1 MARLRIASVE
11 VDADLAV
18 FDKDG
23 TLIDFHGVWGG
34 RAQRAVEALGD
45 PVDMAL
51 REALLLTLGIDRLSG
66 RVDGR
71 GILAQFPHHVIQDHC
86 LQTMVDAGIAQQW
99 AEDLLNE
106 RFAQVMRAPPQADEL
121 LAIGD
126 LAGLFA
132 DLHAAGVSLGVL
144 TTDDREATL
153 ATLAVLALDETVP
166 HVVCG
171 DDPLP
176 AKPAPD
182 GILRIAAAAGVPP
195 QRSLM
200 VGDTVTDMLAGH
212 AAGSFC
218 VGVTSGA
225 GDAGE
230 LCELAD
236 VVVESV
242 HDIQVL
248 YLD

>member
-1 MARLRIASVE
+1 MARLRIAGAE
-11 VDADLAV
+11 VHAELAV

-23 TLIDFHGVWGG
+23 TLIDFHGVWSG
-34 RAQRAVEALGD
+34 RGRRAVAALGD
-45 PVDMAL
+45 AVDAAL
-51 REALLLTLGIDRLSG
+51 SETLLVTLGIDTVSG

-71 GILAQFPHHVIQDHC
+71 GILAQLPHQAIQDAV
-86 LQTMVDAGIAQQW
+86 LQTMVAAGFPRADA
-99 AEDLLNE
+99 EVLLNE
-106 RFAQVMRAPPQADEL
+106 RFAAVMRAPPRADEL
-121 LAIGD
+121 QAIGD

-132 DLHAAGVSLGVL
+132 NLRAAGVGLSVL
-144 TTDDREATL
+144 TTDDRRATL
-153 ATLAVLALDETVP
+153 RTLARLDLADSLS

-182 GILRIAAAAGVPP
+182 GILRIAAAAGVAL
-195 QRSLM
+195 QHTLM
-200 VGDTVTDMLAGH
+200 VGDTVADMCAGR

-230 LCELAD
+230 LRELAD

-242 HDIQVL
+242 HAIRVANPH
-248 YLD
+248 